1 MQIKTFAKVLS
12 KLVEYEEHW
21 DLVTSEMAPTHSEK
35 TLIWLLLKQH
45 LPKLYLANINPIE
58 FLIWTQV
65 KNVGWKRMYPG
76 YISYKMKIVLIFY
89 QEINRIVENG

>member
-1 MQIKTFAKVLS
+1 M
-12 KLVEYEEHW
+12 E
-21 DLVTSEMAPTHSEK
+21 LVTSEMAATHSEK

-65 KNVGWKRMYPG
+65 KNVGWLEEN
-76 YISYKMKIVLIFY
+76 ISSDSLKMKKYKSFY
-89 QEINRIVENG
+89 HKDKCRL